1 MFPDLD
7 IAAKFAREAREARAT
22 VRALELRAGQAT
34 DEDGRYWLARVSALE
49 RLIPAAQHA
58 ITTGEVEQLRAA
70 VAAVDEVLPPVC
82 REGDHAQL
90 VQC

>member
-22 VRALELRAGQAT
+22 VRALQLRVGEAD

-49 RLIPAAQHA
+49 RLIPAAQRA
-58 ITTGEVEQLRAA
+58 IATGETAELAA
-70 VAAVDEVLPPVC
+70 AIAAVDDVLPPVC
-82 REGDHAQL
+82 RQGDHAQL